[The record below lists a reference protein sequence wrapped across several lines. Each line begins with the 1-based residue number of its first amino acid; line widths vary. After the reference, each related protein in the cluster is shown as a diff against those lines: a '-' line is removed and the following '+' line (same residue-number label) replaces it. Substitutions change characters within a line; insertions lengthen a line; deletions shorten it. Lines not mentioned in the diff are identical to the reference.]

1 MQSCGASRSCFEGG
15 LEMTV
20 QGIANGKNV
29 VTGISFQQ
37 APSDQNLNLRFAQL
51 DSLVMRHGNGP
62 QCTSE
67 VRYTIPSTPGW
78 LRSC

>member
-67 VRYTIPSTPGW
+67 VRYTIPSTPG
-78 LRSC
+78 